1 MTKES
6 AKPIRLIYGIVL
18 SASIVIAGLCLMACC
33 AHIYLSGDHTYTP
46 VKVAAYFSLISVP
59 VYLCLSLILGC
70 FFLPKEG
77 KKKTIST
84 APAHMVLAR
93 AKRKPIIAG
102 PVLTGDIQ
110 AEENK
115 RVKRRWL
122 TIVVLS
128 VAFVSF
134 LLYSLN
140 PGNFTEDINHS
151 VIRGF
156 TMMVICLIA
165 PLGVALVTVNR
176 NNARMLAEAE
186 LRRQVQAKETLPPV
200 STDKHLPLQITRF
213 AVLLIAITL
222 VVVGLTGK
230 GTMDV
235 LTKAINICTECIG
248 LG

>member
-1 MTKES
+1 
-6 AKPIRLIYGIVL
+6 
-18 SASIVIAGLCLMACC
+18 
-33 AHIYLSGDHTYTP
+33 
-46 VKVAAYFSLISVP
+46 
-59 VYLCLSLILGC
+59 
-70 FFLPKEG
+70 
-77 KKKTIST
+77 
-84 APAHMVLAR
+84 MVLAR

-176 NNARMLAEAE
+176 NNASMLAEAE